1 MLKKSR
7 SVLLLTIL
15 FGYIIAQFLWWEVLL
30 VKQTSQII
38 AEKQKLTELSSTN
51 SETIKQEVQ
60 KLHDKK
66 TMQVAMIV
74 GEGTVFLLLLLFGI
88 YKIKQAH
95 DKEVKLNQQQQNFL
109 MSITH
114 ELKTPLSVIKLQLQT
129 LKKHQLPEAKK
140 DELLQSALI
149 ENERLNTLIDNVLLV
164 SRMDNSQSFVQKE
177 KVAVNE
183 LIEEI
188 SNRYYKTQ
196 LDNATLIL
204 NLEASIFMLVD
215 KLVFPSILTNLID
228 NAFKYSF
235 DTKLVKVELKQS
247 NQLVYLTISD
257 CGQGISES
265 DKSKI
270 FERFFRAGDETTR
283 QTKGTGL
290 GLYIVNYLVKQ
301 HAGTI
306 TVLNNTPK
314 GSIFQLTF
322 PSL

>member
-51 SETIKQEVQ
+51 SEIIKQEVQ

-114 ELKTPLSVIKLQLQT
+114 ELKTPLSAIKLQLQT
-129 LKKHQLPEAKK
+129 LKKHQLPETKK
-140 DELLQSALI
+140 DELLQNALA

-164 SRMDNSQSFVQKE
+164 SRMDNSQGFVQKE
-177 KVAVNE
+177 KVVLNE

-188 SNRYYKTQ
+188 INRYYKTQ
-196 LDNATLIL
+196 LENASLVL
-204 NLEASIFMLVD
+204 NLETTHSLLVD

-235 DTKLVKVELKQS
+235 DSKLVKVELKQT
-247 NQLVYLTISD
+247 NQQIQLSISD
-257 CGQGISES
+257 IGQGISDT
-265 DKSKI
+265 DKLKI
-270 FERFFRAGDETTR
+270 FDRFYRAGDETTR

-301 HAGTI
+301 HNGSI
-306 TVLNNTPK
+306 TVLNNKPK

-322 PSL
+322 PCI

>member
-7 SVLLLTIL
+7 SALLLTIL

-38 AEKQKLTELSSTN
+38 TEKQKLTELSSTN
-51 SETIKQEVQ
+51 AELIEQEVQ

-66 TMQVAMIV
+66 TKQVAMIV

-114 ELKTPLSVIKLQLQT
+114 ELKTPLSAIKLQLQT

-140 DELLQSALI
+140 EELLQNALI

-164 SRMDNSQSFVQKE
+164 SRMDNSQNFVQKE
-177 KVAVNE
+177 KLVVNE

-196 LDNATLIL
+196 LNNATLIL
-204 NLEASIFMLVD
+204 NLEANVFMLVD

-235 DTKLVKVELKQS
+235 DTKHVKVELKQS
-247 NQLVYLTISD
+247 NQLIHLTISD
-257 CGQGISES
+257 CGQGISDA

-270 FERFFRAGDETTR
+270 FERFYRAGDETTR

-290 GLYIVNYLVKQ
+290 GLYIVDYLVKQ
-301 HAGTI
+301 HVGTI

-314 GSIFQLTF
+314 GSLFQLTF

>member
-30 VKQTSQII
+30 VKQSSQII

-51 SETIKQEVQ
+51 SEIIKQEVQ

-114 ELKTPLSVIKLQLQT
+114 ELKTPLSAIKLQLQT
-129 LKKHQLPEAKK
+129 LKKHQLPETKK
-140 DELLQSALI
+140 DELLQNALA

-164 SRMDNSQSFVQKE
+164 SRMDNSQGFVQKE
-177 KVAVNE
+177 KVVLKA

-188 SNRYYKTQ
+188 ANRYYKVQ
-196 LDNATLIL
+196 LDNASLTL
-204 NLEASIFMLVD
+204 NLETTSSIEAD

-235 DTKLVKVELKQS
+235 DTKLVKVELKQI
-247 NQLVYLTISD
+247 NQLIQLNISD
-257 CGQGISES
+257 CGQGISDS
-265 DKSKI
+265 DKLKI
-270 FERFFRAGDETTR
+270 FERFYRAGDETTR

-301 HAGTI
+301 HNGSI

-322 PSL
+322 PCI